1 MIHLRQV
8 RGPGAV
14 PVGVVEKIYK
24 VRREGGREGGMA
36 AFAALLFIL
45 HVVQTNTLCLPLP
58 PSLPPSLLPSLGP
71 GHRRV

>member
-24 VRREGGREGGMA
+24 VRREGGMA